1 MVSIP
6 KKSFLALVVL
16 LVSSCAAMNPQES
29 AKYDVQQKVDAV
41 CLEIKD
47 TAGRLVD
54 TSNEFLRY
62 DKAIVSYE
70 RTGLYGDTQFDENA
84 SPKYFR
90 AWSKAST
97 HFVDIEKNLSKDT
110 QFLRQLLKAFIDL
123 VDNPSSVINSRDDHI
138 ISSKW
143 NDRTAQMRKISKLQE
158 ALCASD
164 SSAAKGFENSSSDE
178 CPLECMFSSES
189 EIFGIAVPKDAII
202 EKIADNEYH
211 YNSKAGSV
219 AEFSKYYIDA
229 LPKTGWRLQV
239 EESRLDPSEG
249 INDGSGFWVQQS
261 WCRKTAGVPG
271 VFFSIKSI
279 GEKNLGITTIEIFSQ
294 GKRINP
300 CL

>member
-1 MVSIP
+1 MS
-6 KKSFLALVVL
+6 
-16 LVSSCAAMNPQES
+16 PQES

-41 CLEIKD
+41 CLEVKD
-47 TAGRLVD
+47 TAERLVD

-70 RTGLYGDTQFDENA
+70 RTGTYRDTQFDENA

-97 HFVDIEKNLSKDT
+97 HFVDIEQNLSKDT
-110 QFLRQLLKAFIDL
+110 KILRQLLKAFINL
-123 VDNPSSVINSRDDHI
+123 VDNPSSIINSRNDHI

-143 NDRTAQMRKISKLQE
+143 NNRVAEIAKISELQK

-164 SSAAKGFENSSSDE
+164 TSAAKGFNYSISDE

-189 EIFGIAVPKDAII
+189 IIFGIAVPKDATIK
-202 EKIADNEYH
+202 KIDDNEYH
-211 YNSKAGSV
+211 YKSKVGSV
-219 AEFSKYYIDA
+219 IEFSKYYIDT
-229 LPKTGWRLQV
+229 LLKTGWRLQV

-249 INDGSGFWVQQS
+249 INDGSGFFVHQT
-261 WCRKTAGVPG
+261 WCRKTTGVPG
-271 VFFSIKSI
+271 IFISISSI
-279 GEKNLGITTIEIFSQ
+279 GEKNLGSTTIELFSQ
-294 GKRINP
+294 GRRISP

>member
-1 MVSIP
+1 
-6 KKSFLALVVL
+6 
-16 LVSSCAAMNPQES
+16 MNAQES
-29 AKYDVQQKVDAV
+29 AKYDAQQKVDAV
-41 CLEIKD
+41 CLEVED
-47 TAGRLVD
+47 TAGRLVH
-54 TSNEFLRY
+54 TSNEFARY

-70 RTGLYGDTQFDENA
+70 RTGLYVDTQFDVDA
-84 SPKYFR
+84 PQKYFR

-97 HFVDIEKNLSKDT
+97 HFVDLEKNLSKDT
-110 QFLRQLLKAFIDL
+110 QILRQVLNDFIDL
-123 VDNPSSVINSRDDHI
+123 VDNPSSVINSRNDHI

-143 NDRTAQMRKISKLQE
+143 NDRTAQIRKISKLQE

-164 SSAAKGFENSSSDE
+164 TSAAKGSENSISDE

-189 EIFGIAVPKDAII
+189 EIFGIAVPKDAIV
-202 EKIADNEYH
+202 EKIADDEYH
-211 YNSKAGSV
+211 YKSKVGSV
-219 AEFSKYYIDA
+219 VEFSKYYIDT

-239 EESRLDPSEG
+239 EESRLDPSED
-249 INDGSGFWVQQS
+249 INDGSGFLVQQH

-271 VFFSIKSI
+271 IFISIKSI